1 MSDLITNARARVNL
15 PTANPT
21 GGSADDTAINTLIT
35 ACSQQI
41 EKYCRRT
48 FASTAYDELY
58 SGTAGRV
65 LMLRNFPIVSVQSV
79 RFRPTSVMQIRNNNL
94 AVNQKARISIDSANV
109 YWMTVASGVT
119 STHSAAFASY
129 PTLGALAAQI
139 NLAGA
144 SAGWQALVAPGYELW
159 PSTDLYPPIQ
169 GAQNAAG
176 VFCDLRM
183 HAEELT
189 GFQIDPLRGY
199 LMRSI
204 VSTDPDFVLPYD
216 PIWPRGL
223 LNFRVQYTAGFAT
236 VPEDVQEAC
245 AQMVA
250 IYFQLDARQIAPSV
264 VSKYTMPS
272 PVAMLLMPWRSRTV
286 ASFGA

>member
-21 GGSADDTAINTLIT
+21 PASADDTAINTLIT
-35 ACSQQI
+35 ACSAQI
-41 EKYCRRT
+41 ERYCRRT
-48 FASTAYDELY
+48 FVSTAYDELY
-58 SGTAGRV
+58 SGTAGRI
-65 LMLRNFPIVSVQSV
+65 LMVRNFPIISVQSV
-79 RFRPTSVMQIRNNNL
+79 RFRPTSVMQIRNNSP
-94 AVNQKARISIDSANV
+94 AVNQKARVWVDSTNV
-109 YWMTVASGVT
+109 NWQVVASGIS
-119 STHSAAFASY
+119 STTTAALATY
-129 PTLGALAAQI
+129 PTLGAMAAQI
-139 NLAGA
+139 NSVGGP
-144 SAGWQALVAPGYELW
+144 SGWQAVVAPGYELW
-159 PSTDLYPPIQ
+159 PSTDLVPPIQ

-176 VFCDLRM
+176 VFCDLKM

-236 VPEDVQEAC
+236 VPADVQEAC

-250 IYFQLDARQIAPSV
+250 IYFQMDARQIAPRV
-264 VSKYTMPS
+264 VSRYTVPS

-286 ASFGA
+286 SSFGA

>member
-15 PTANPT
+15 PTANATP
-21 GGSADDTAINTLIT
+21 GSPDDVAINTLIT
-35 ACSQQI
+35 ACSKQI

-48 FASTAYDELY
+48 FAAAAYDELY
-58 SGTAGRV
+58 SGTAGRI

-79 RFRPTSVMQIRNNNL
+79 RFRPTSVMQIRNNNT
-94 AVNQKARISIDSANV
+94 AVNQKARVWVDSTNV
-109 YWMTVASGVT
+109 NWQVVASGVS
-119 STHSAAFASY
+119 STTSAAMASY

-139 NLAGA
+139 NSAGG

-159 PSTDLYPPIQ
+159 PTTDLYPPIQ

-189 GFQIDPLRGY
+189 GFQIDPNRGY

-236 VPEDVQEAC
+236 IPEDVQEAC
-245 AQMVA
+245 AQLVA
-250 IYFQLDARQIAPSV
+250 TYFQMDAREIAP
-264 VSKYTMPS
+264 KAIAANTIPS
-272 PVAMLLMPWRSRTV
+272 PVAMLLMPWKSTTV
-286 ASFGA
+286 TSFGA